1 MKKTVF
7 IVSLS
12 LFSVSDSLAQNS
24 AVVGQNGY
32 RHAVSGGIN
41 VPIGTFSESH
51 IAGISSSY
59 SWSHHRFGYLQA
71 RPRKL
76 VGFTAD
82 GGIDYYLGKSITE
95 AGYDFTYGNYLYLH
109 TFGGI
114 ICNPG
119 KKNRQKGYLCKTNIR
134 LTAGPAMGIYKGNAD
149 VGYGIKLSGSYY
161 LTEKL
166 AITPG
171 MMFMKHTLASSLGT
185 AMISTTYNF

>member
-7 IVSLS
+7 IVSLT
-12 LFSVSDSLAQNS
+12 LFSVNASLAQNRS
-24 AVVGQNGY
+24 VVAQNGC
-32 RHAVSGGIN
+32 RHAVSIGIN
-41 VPIGTFSESH
+41 VPIGTFAESH
-51 IAGISSSY
+51 IAGINSSY
-59 SWSHHRFGYLQA
+59 SWSHQRFGYLQA
-71 RPRKL
+71 KPRKL
-76 VGFTAD
+76 VGFTID

-171 MMFMKHTLASSLGT
+171 MMFMKYALTRSLGA
-185 AMISTTYNF
+185 AMIGITCNF